1 MKHGARAMTETGG
14 SIVVMASMNAWHALP
29 AQSAYTASK
38 HAVLGLVRTAAL
50 DLGVHGIR
58 VNAIG
63 PGPVAPDA
71 LRSRLA
77 TREREG
83 GLSVEDAMRQAAA
96 GTALAADVTAE
107 DEVERAVVETV
118 RRYGRLDVVVANA
131 GVVPPWSDTPNLDL
145 AALDSTLAVNV
156 RGVAATMKHG
166 ARAMTETGGSIVV
179 MASMN
184 AWHAL
189 PAQSAYTASKHAV
202 LGLVRTAA
210 LDLGV
215 HGIRVNA
222 IGPGPVATDALRRR
236 LATREREGG
245 LSVEDAMRQAAAGT
259 ALGRMVTEGDVA
271 GAALFLASDLS
282 SGITGALVPVD
293 AGLR

>member
-1 MKHGARAMTETGG
+1 VGATGATELLAERVALVTGGAQGLGAAIAHAFARAGAVG
-14 SIVVMASMNAWHALP
+14 AVV
-29 AQSAYTASK
+29 
-38 HAVLGLVRTAAL
+38 
-50 DLGVHGIR
+50 DLEAGVC
-58 VNAIG
+58 
-63 PGPVAPDA
+63 
-71 LRSRLA
+71 
-77 TREREG
+77 E
-83 GLSVEDAMRQAAA
+83 A
-96 GTALAADVTAE
+96 GWTALAADVTVE
-107 DEVERAVVETV
+107 DEVERAVAETV
-118 RRYGRLDVVVANA
+118 RRYGGLDVVVANA
-131 GVVPPWSDTPNLDL
+131 GVVPPWSNTSNLDL

-166 ARAMTETGGSIVV
+166 ARAMTENGGSIVV

-184 AWHAL
+184 AWLAM

-210 LDLGV
+210 LDLGA

-222 IGPGPVATDALRRR
+222 IGPGPVATDALRGR

-271 GAALFLASDLS
+271 GTALFLASDLS

-293 AGLR
+293 AGVR

>member
-1 MKHGARAMTETGG
+1 VGATGATGLLAERVALVTGG
-14 SIVVMASMNAWHALP
+14 AQGLGAAIAHAFAGAGAVGSVV
-29 AQSAYTASK
+29 
-38 HAVLGLVRTAAL
+38 
-50 DLGVHGIR
+50 DL
-58 VNAIG
+58 
-63 PGPVAPDA
+63 
-71 LRSRLA
+71 
-77 TREREG
+77 E
-83 GLSVEDAMRQAAA
+83 A
-96 GTALAADVTAE
+96 GACEAGWTALATDVTAE
-107 DEVERAVVETV
+107 DEVEQAVAETV

-222 IGPGPVATDALRRR
+222 IGPGPVATDALRGR
-236 LATREREGG
+236 LATRERESG
-245 LSVEDAMRQAAAGT
+245 LRVEDAMRQAAAGT
-259 ALGRMVTEGDVA
+259 ALGRMVTESDVA

-282 SGITGALVPVD
+282 AGITGALVPVD

>member
-1 MKHGARAMTETGG
+1 VGATGATELLAERVALVTGGAQGLGAAIAHAFARAGAVG
-14 SIVVMASMNAWHALP
+14 SVV
-29 AQSAYTASK
+29 
-38 HAVLGLVRTAAL
+38 
-50 DLGVHGIR
+50 DLEAGVC
-58 VNAIG
+58 
-63 PGPVAPDA
+63 
-71 LRSRLA
+71 
-77 TREREG
+77 E
-83 GLSVEDAMRQAAA
+83 A
-96 GTALAADVTAE
+96 GWTALAADVTVE
-107 DEVERAVVETV
+107 DEVERAVAETV

-166 ARAMTETGGSIVV
+166 ARAMTENGGSIVV

-184 AWHAL
+184 AWLAM

-210 LDLGV
+210 LDLGA

-222 IGPGPVATDALRRR
+222 IGPGPVATDALRGR

-271 GAALFLASDLS
+271 GTALFLASDLS

-293 AGLR
+293 AGVR

>member
-1 MKHGARAMTETGG
+1 VGATGATGLLAERVALVTGGAQGLGAAIAHAFARAGAVG
-14 SIVVMASMNAWHALP
+14 SVV
-29 AQSAYTASK
+29 
-38 HAVLGLVRTAAL
+38 
-50 DLGVHGIR
+50 DL
-58 VNAIG
+58 
-63 PGPVAPDA
+63 
-71 LRSRLA
+71 
-77 TREREG
+77 E
-83 GLSVEDAMRQAAA
+83 A
-96 GTALAADVTAE
+96 GACEAGWTALAADVTVE
-107 DEVERAVVETV
+107 DEVERAVAETV

-131 GVVPPWSDTPNLDL
+131 GVVPPWSDTSNLDL

-166 ARAMTETGGSIVV
+166 ARAMTENGGSIVV

-184 AWHAL
+184 AWLAM

-210 LDLGV
+210 LDLGA

-222 IGPGPVATDALRRR
+222 IGPGPVATDALRGR

-293 AGLR
+293 AGVR

>member
-1 MKHGARAMTETGG
+1 VDAIGATGLLAERVALVTGGAQGLGAAIARAFARAGALG
-14 SIVVMASMNAWHALP
+14 SVV
-29 AQSAYTASK
+29 
-38 HAVLGLVRTAAL
+38 
-50 DLGVHGIR
+50 DLEKRAFG
-58 VNAIG
+58 
-63 PGPVAPDA
+63 
-71 LRSRLA
+71 
-77 TREREG
+77 
-83 GLSVEDAMRQAAA
+83 A
-96 GTALAADVTAE
+96 GWTALAADVTDE
-107 DEVERAVVETV
+107 EEVEKAVAETV
-118 RRYGRLDVVVANA
+118 RRFGRLDVVVANA

-156 RGVAATMKHG
+156 RGVAATLKHG
-166 ARAMTETGGSIVV
+166 ARAMTETGGSIIV

-210 LDLGV
+210 LDLGG
-215 HGIRVNA
+215 HGVRVNA
-222 IGPGPVATDALRRR
+222 IGPGPVATDALRAR
-236 LATREREGG
+236 LAMRARGGG

-259 ALGRMVTEGDVA
+259 ALGRMVTADDVA

>member
-1 MKHGARAMTETGG
+1 VDAIDATGLLAARVALVTGGAQGLGAAIARTFARAGAVGSVVDLEAGACEAGWTALAADVTDEEEVEKAVAETMRRFGRLDVVVANAGVVPPWSDTPNLDLAALDRTLAVNVRGVAATMKHGARAMTESGG

-50 DLGVHGIR
+50 DLGG
-58 VNAIG
+58 
-63 PGPVAPDA
+63 
-71 LRSRLA
+71 
-77 TREREG
+77 
-83 GLSVEDAMRQAAA
+83 
-96 GTALAADVTAE
+96 
-107 DEVERAVVETV
+107 
-118 RRYGRLDVVVANA
+118 
-131 GVVPPWSDTPNLDL
+131 
-145 AALDSTLAVNV
+145 
-156 RGVAATMKHG
+156 
-166 ARAMTETGGSIVV
+166 
-179 MASMN
+179 
-184 AWHAL
+184 
-189 PAQSAYTASKHAV
+189 
-202 LGLVRTAA
+202 
-210 LDLGV
+210 

-222 IGPGPVATDALRRR
+222 IGPGPVATDALLGR

-259 ALGRMVTEGDVA
+259 ALGRMVTEDDVA

>member
-1 MKHGARAMTETGG
+1 VGATGATGLLAERVALVTGGAQGLGAAIAHAFARAGAVG
-14 SIVVMASMNAWHALP
+14 SVV
-29 AQSAYTASK
+29 
-38 HAVLGLVRTAAL
+38 
-50 DLGVHGIR
+50 DL
-58 VNAIG
+58 
-63 PGPVAPDA
+63 
-71 LRSRLA
+71 
-77 TREREG
+77 E
-83 GLSVEDAMRQAAA
+83 A
-96 GTALAADVTAE
+96 GACEAGWTALAADVTVE
-107 DEVERAVVETV
+107 DEVERAVAETV

-131 GVVPPWSDTPNLDL
+131 GVVPPWSDTSNLDL

-166 ARAMTETGGSIVV
+166 ARAMTENGGSIVV

-184 AWHAL
+184 AWLAM

-210 LDLGV
+210 LDLGA

-222 IGPGPVATDALRRR
+222 IGPGPVATDALRGR

-245 LSVEDAMRQAAAGT
+245 LSVEDAVRQAAAGT

-293 AGLR
+293 AGVR

>member
-1 MKHGARAMTETGG
+1 MGATGATGLLSERVALVTGGAQGLGAAIAHAFARAGALG
-14 SIVVMASMNAWHALP
+14 SVV
-29 AQSAYTASK
+29 
-38 HAVLGLVRTAAL
+38 
-50 DLGVHGIR
+50 DLEVG
-58 VNAIG
+58 AC
-63 PGPVAPDA
+63 
-71 LRSRLA
+71 
-77 TREREG
+77 E
-83 GLSVEDAMRQAAA
+83 A
-96 GTALAADVTAE
+96 GWTALAADVTAE
-107 DEVERAVVETV
+107 DEVERAVAETV

-131 GVVPPWSDTPNLDL
+131 GVVPRWSDTTNLDL

-184 AWHAL
+184 AWLAM

-222 IGPGPVATDALRRR
+222 IGPGPVATDALRGR

-245 LSVEDAMRQAAAGT
+245 LRVEDAMRQAAAGT
-259 ALGRMVTEGDVA
+259 ALGRMVTDGDVA

-282 SGITGALVPVD
+282 SGVTGALVPVD
-293 AGLR
+293 AGVR